1 MRVAR
6 EAQRRRGR
14 KPYRGMRHG
23 AGHGQRLLPG
33 ARGRPRRLSAV
44 RRQRRKGAR
53 ARLQRAMERAIQA
66 KSLALWRGRSPGPA
80 RRSSKG
86 SHGGGGREHNACLL
100 DQRPRLGRL
109 HGAWAKRDAARDQS
123 PSRRH
128 ARYFR
133 QRGKAP
139 PRPSSRR
146 DDAGQASAGRAES
159 QRRDGLRHRFCPQAG
174 FRAFHHEVGKL
185 GSR

>member
-1 MRVAR
+1 MAG
-6 EAQRRRGR
+6 EAHRRRGR
-14 KPYRGMRHG
+14 KPCRGGRHG
-23 AGHGQRLLPG
+23 AGNRQRLLPG
-33 ARGRPRRLSAV
+33 TRGRPRRFSTV

-66 KSLALWRGRSPGPA
+66 KSLALWRGSSPCPA
-80 RRSSKG
+80 RRGSKG
-86 SHGGGGREHNACLL
+86 SNGVGGRARNVCLL

-109 HGAWAKRDAARDQS
+109 HGAWGKRDAARDQS
-123 PSRRH
+123 PSGRH

-133 QRGKAP
+133 QCGKAP

-146 DDAGQASAGRAES
+146 GDAWQAAAGRAQP
-159 QRRDGLRHRFCPQAG
+159 QRSEGLRHRFCPQAG
-174 FRAFHHEVGKL
+174 FRAFHHELGKL